1 MAESWTLVAPI
12 YPGPA
17 TSAYSIRYINLNWAD
32 ARIEIG
38 WKDNQGIK
46 YEHAYKGPQATSL
59 MITLNKINLSV
70 KSLHKRIFEQLNADG
85 VLNAGSTSG
94 SPD

>member
-1 MAESWTLVAPI
+1 MAESWSLTTPI
-12 YPGPA
+12 YPGPSI
-17 TSAYSIRYINLNWAD
+17 SAYSIRFVHLNWERAT
-32 ARIEIG
+32 IEIG

-46 YEHAYKGPQATSL
+46 YEHTYVGPHATSL
-59 MITLNKINLSV
+59 MTTLNKINLST

-85 VLNAGSTSG
+85 VLNAGSISG

>member
-1 MAESWTLVAPI
+1 MAESWTLVTPI

-17 TSAYSIRYINLNWAD
+17 TSAYSIRFVHLNWEKATL
-32 ARIEIG
+32 EIG

-46 YEHAYKGPQATSL
+46 YEHVYAGPTATAL
-59 MITLNKINLSV
+59 MVALNKINLSV
-70 KSLHKRIFEQLNADG
+70 KSLHKRIFEQLKADG
-85 VLNAGSTSG
+85 LLNAGSTSG